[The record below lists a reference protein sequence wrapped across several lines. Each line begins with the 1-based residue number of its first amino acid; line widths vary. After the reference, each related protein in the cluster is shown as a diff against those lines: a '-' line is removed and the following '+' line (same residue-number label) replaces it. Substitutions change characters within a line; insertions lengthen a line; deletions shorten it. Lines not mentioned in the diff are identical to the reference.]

1 MGLVPKLDSIKCNDT
16 KPVFKLELNKVVH
29 ILLFNSYK
37 TIKELKMYK
46 ILAIISINKYLV
58 TMYKSKT
65 NYSVGHGNQL
75 IHCSVIKWEFF
86 E

>member
-1 MGLVPKLDSIKCNDT
+1 MIT
-16 KPVFKLELNKVVH
+16 KPVLNKSKNQVVY

-37 TIKELKMYK
+37 TIKELQMNKMLAN
-46 ILAIISINKYLV
+46 ILINMYLV

-75 IHCSVIKWEFF
+75 IHCNVIKREFF
-86 E
+86 